1 MKSSAD
7 KLKKGHKTIRDTGS
21 DGRPEIIVR
30 EKDIRKRVRNLA
42 KQINRDY
49 AGKTLQVV
57 GVLEDSFI
65 FMADLVRALTIP
77 VACSFVRLQ
86 MRDSDSGLVAMRE
99 IMYIPPVDAA
109 GKDLLLVEGVVHSG
123 ITLDHLCRTLL
134 AHQPA
139 SLRTVA
145 LIDKIEDR
153 KVDVT
158 VDYAGFQLSGR
169 LLVGYGLG
177 GQQLY
182 CNLPYIARV
191 TPKGERLKRRGVGV
205 HLSLGAG
212 KSPSVDSGI

>member
-21 DGRPEIIVR
+21 DGRPEIIVS

-99 IMYIPPVDAA
+99 IMYIPPVEAA
-109 GKDLLLVEGVVHSG
+109 GKELLIVQGVLQSG
-123 ITLDHLCRTLL
+123 VTLDHLCRTLL
-134 AHQPA
+134 AQQPA
-139 SLRTVA
+139 SLRTA
-145 LIDKIEDR
+145 TLLDKADER
-153 KVDVT
+153 KTDVP

-169 LLVGYGLG
+169 FLIGYGLG
-177 GQQLY
+177 IREQY
-182 CNLPYIARV
+182 RNLPFLARV
-191 TPKGERLKRRGVGV
+191 AE
-205 HLSLGAG
+205 
-212 KSPSVDSGI
+212 